1 MREKKRERGWDAG
14 TGQQLRERRKAL
26 NREYDRP
33 RGSVRQWG
41 TKDTKQDGQS
51 RRQQRNVEWGYD
63 KGLYKQAVVFFF
75 TNFPDDWSY
84 SEMWRTFG
92 KFGRVYAIFSSQ
104 RRNRNGMRFGFVRF
118 LDVQNPRAME
128 NQLDKIRV
136 GGNKIWVNLAKYPV
150 EETEP
155 KKISRFWN
163 SNSVVQGKTYAE
175 VVRGQKGKSSWKSED
190 QPVEESP
197 VYVHKEGSSRGTN
210 RTQQPTCASKEGRV
224 KGTNRLIQQRQTWRK
239 KNRGEEWSGIEF
251 KIKEEDYEWLRGCY
265 VGTAR
270 SLESIPNLQEK
281 LYMEGYFSCRLRPM
295 GGKLVLMDC
304 EEKEELRDL
313 VQGAADWLGQWF
325 IDIQPW
331 TPTAVA
337 KERFVWMRCQGAP
350 LHAWGQEFFEKMAVT
365 WGKFMCL
372 DDNTSRKLRFDVAR
386 FLISTQIMNPISVMR
401 RIKVNGVMYD
411 LKFTEE
417 ELANSLFSM
426 RHDFKPNFSTDSED
440 EESWTDCND
449 LELNLEGHDWG
460 ADMEQLAGDGE
471 EEGEN
476 RDFSQF
482 DKRSTAIPRNEVEF
496 EFEEEGGDVIG
507 RNLVTSSPYSRMGEE
522 ESVEVVADSVDMYP
536 EASELGGKVE
546 AGFFK
551 ISPQKEL
558 STDPIESS
566 DDNNLGLQHK
576 PNPKATCQARG
587 KEQKEG
593 RQIWAD
599 QLKDTTISMV
609 NESRTELEP
618 VQQREQQQ
626 KRHKKK
632 GGSMGTNREF
642 WADLQSEEESEIGWM
657 AVSNKDR
664 KKRKKKR
671 AKLCKAVYQKASLQ
685 RSMLQ
690 KGKNRAAVKGK
701 KARRED
707 MPKFQPGLNKE
718 VAGGSVGDS
727 GIQNRN
733 RLLKEHPSRRIAEEL
748 WDFAKKIGV
757 VAENEEQII
766 NKLDEME
773 MRDRRAK
780 EADCSK
786 DPKKNQKVSEPE
798 L

>member
-1 MREKKRERGWDAG
+1 
-14 TGQQLRERRKAL
+14 
-26 NREYDRP
+26 
-33 RGSVRQWG
+33 
-41 TKDTKQDGQS
+41 
-51 RRQQRNVEWGYD
+51 
-63 KGLYKQAVVFFF
+63 
-75 TNFPDDWSY
+75 
-84 SEMWRTFG
+84 
-92 KFGRVYAIFSSQ
+92 
-104 RRNRNGMRFGFVRF
+104 
-118 LDVQNPRAME
+118 
-128 NQLDKIRV
+128 
-136 GGNKIWVNLAKYPV
+136 
-150 EETEP
+150 
-155 KKISRFWN
+155 
-163 SNSVVQGKTYAE
+163 
-175 VVRGQKGKSSWKSED
+175 
-190 QPVEESP
+190 
-197 VYVHKEGSSRGTN
+197 
-210 RTQQPTCASKEGRV
+210 
-224 KGTNRLIQQRQTWRK
+224 
-239 KNRGEEWSGIEF
+239 
-251 KIKEEDYEWLRGCY
+251 
-265 VGTAR
+265 
-270 SLESIPNLQEK
+270 
-281 LYMEGYFSCRLRPM
+281 
-295 GGKLVLMDC
+295 
-304 EEKEELRDL
+304 
-313 VQGAADWLGQWF
+313 
-325 IDIQPW
+325 
-331 TPTAVA
+331 
-337 KERFVWMRCQGAP
+337 
-350 LHAWGQEFFEKMAVT
+350 MAVT